1 MCCDCCCCCCEKEQ
15 EITIS
20 GIVINAIA
28 VIFLIWGVADMVW
41 FKKAEKGLYITGF
54 VFLILTL
61 LGFIGI
67 LVLIILRKPDNERQF
82 NQIAK
87 YISITIL
94 VLVTISLV
102 LIIIG
107 ELVLIIN
114 YAKEQI
120 DRNDLEDEY
129 YYFNNDFDIPTRW
142 WVTATVPGFIS
153 IILISVLI
161 CCASRLCKIFYDLT
175 KNNQNSTIQNINK
188 QTNNLPLNTNVAIN
202 QVNPN
207 PFQSN
212 TQMKPVVP
220 PYMNTTNPTNGI
232 YQ

>member
-1 MCCDCCCCCCEKEQ
+1 MCCDCCCCCCEREK

-20 GIVINAIA
+20 GVVINAIA
-28 VIFLIWGVADMVW
+28 VIFLIWGVADMAW
-41 FKKAEKGLYITGF
+41 TKNGAKALYIIGF

-67 LVLIILRKPDNERQF
+67 LVLILFRKPDNERQL

-102 LIIIG
+102 FIIIG
-107 ELVLIIN
+107 EFILLID
-114 YAKEQI
+114 YGRLES
-120 DRNDLEDEY
+120 DLNDYGANL
-129 YYFNNDFDIPTRW
+129 PSRW
-142 WVTATVPGFIS
+142 WVTAIVPGFIA
-153 IILISVLI
+153 IILTSVLI

-175 KNNQNSTIQNINK
+175 KGDQTSTNQNINK
-188 QTNNLPLNTNVAIN
+188 PTNNLPLNNNVAINN

-207 PFQSN
+207 F
-212 TQMKPVVP
+212 K
-220 PYMNTTNPTNGI
+220 
-232 YQ
+232 